1 MLMMK
6 RYLWTE
12 FRKIFLTYVFLL
24 FFAIFGLILVCSFP
38 SSKLKV
44 NIANSLDTLKKEWIY
59 PTYGLPFRKIIL
71 DNFTDSL
78 MLNLS
83 YSVDSGQPLR
93 SAMINVY
100 HDGKI
105 DKDNQILNLE
115 KVYLKKEV
123 KPVFY
128 YRYWHGYLLYL
139 RPLLIFFSYSQI
151 RVILTIILYF
161 FLFIFLYLTW
171 KRLGKKITFIFFA
184 SFLAVDYFYLGNSI
198 HFSKV
203 FFISLIGGIYFLLKS
218 KAWQKGQ
225 SVLSLFFL
233 IGALTSYFDLL
244 SAPLIGL
251 EILLILSVIVNKK
264 WQSVFY
270 IIFHSIFWGLGYGLF
285 WLTKWIITD
294 IFFVKGA
301 FLAAYQQVLYR
312 STYQVDKNFSY
323 LNTLKL
329 NLFQL
334 IGYDKSN
341 KIIVF
346 TIFLISILIFI
357 FFNKINK
364 KTIKE
369 IIPFVLMGLIPYGW
383 YMISASHA
391 YLHVWF
397 TYRNQLITVF
407 SLVMIYLKL
416 IDWKKIKSYL
426 NK

>member
-1 MLMMK
+1 MK
-6 RYLWTE
+6 ENLLTE
-12 FRKIFLTYVFLL
+12 LRKIFFSYVFLL
-24 FFAIFGLILVCSFP
+24 FLAISGLILTCSFP
-38 SSKLKV
+38 SSKLKI
-44 NIANSLDTLKKEWIY
+44 NIASSLDILKKEWIY

-83 YSVDSGQPLR
+83 YSVDSSQPLR

-139 RPLLIFFSYSQI
+139 RPLLLFFSYSQI

-161 FLFIFLYLTW
+161 LLFIFLYLTW
-171 KRLGKKITFIFFA
+171 EGLGKKIAFVFFV

-203 FFISLIGGIYFLLKS
+203 FFIGLIGGIYFLLKL
-218 KAWQKGQ
+218 KDWQKDQ
-225 SVLSLFFL
+225 SVLWLFFL

-244 SAPLIGL
+244 SAPLISL
-251 EILLILSVIVNKK
+251 EILLILSVFVNKK
-264 WQSVFY
+264 WQSVRH
-270 IIFHSIFWGLGYGLF
+270 ITLHSFFWGFGYGLF
-285 WLTKWIITD
+285 WVTKWIITD

-301 FLAAYQQVLYR
+301 FLSAYQQVLYR
-312 STYQVDKNFSY
+312 SIHQVDKNFSY

-334 IGYDKSN
+334 IGYDKTN
-341 KIIVF
+341 KILVLV
-346 TIFLISILIFI
+346 IFLIAVLIFV
-357 FFNKINK
+357 FFKKINK

-369 IIPFVLMGLIPYGW
+369 IIPFLLMGVIPYGW
-383 YMISASHA
+383 YIVSASHA

-416 IDWKKIKSYL
+416 IDWKKIESYL